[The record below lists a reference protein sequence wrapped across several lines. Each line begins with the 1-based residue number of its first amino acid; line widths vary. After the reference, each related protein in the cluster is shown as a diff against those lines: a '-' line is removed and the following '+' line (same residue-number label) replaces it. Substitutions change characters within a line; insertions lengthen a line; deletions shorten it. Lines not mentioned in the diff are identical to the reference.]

1 MPAVS
6 VQNLDK
12 YEMVGGADREMA
24 RAEVSVK
31 VNLLK
36 MFRDVCPAEDIWV
49 AYIVSLG
56 LLHAEYECEQCAS
69 HDYLVQLS
77 PQIMSQELIFRC
89 VFARARLAPMDPCP
103 KVSW

>member
-1 MPAVS
+1 MTEPTIFLNSAQGGSIMPAVS

-12 YEMVGGADREMA
+12 YEMVGGVDGEMA

-49 AYIVSLG
+49 AYKSVWAYCMQNMNVSN
-56 LLHAEYECEQCAS
+56 
-69 HDYLVQLS
+69 VQVMITLCS
-77 PQIMSQELIFRC
+77 YHHR
-89 VFARARLAPMDPCP
+89 
-103 KVSW
+103 

>member
-12 YEMVGGADREMA
+12 YEMVGGVDGEMA

-56 LLHAEYECEQCAS
+56 LLRNMNVS
-69 HDYLVQLS
+69 NVQVMITLCS
-77 PQIMSQELIFRC
+77 YHHR
-89 VFARARLAPMDPCP
+89 
-103 KVSW
+103 